1 MKMSTIV
8 RVVSQVL
15 FWFNCILFF
24 AWFFTQEDSPGILLL
39 MIILLVVA
47 GFFSRKL
54 KNKLFIFL
62 THFCMIS
69 IPGIFWATNRL
80 SVKCMLFAV
89 GIVIVSLITRYAESE
104 FMDRANSFGKFG
116 LTVIYIVGAIM
127 GYKYNVVLFFSL
139 FGYFFLEFMQ
149 VNFEK
154 NEEYVDNL
162 NYTSIVD
169 VDKTKSMAN
178 LMTLIS
184 TLIMAAACGVIT
196 LIGIIPPVA
205 ELSRLLRLKAKNLLT
220 FLKRIE
226 SNPTEKEPTAEDMLV
241 PGQSEDTSQMDAA
254 LPHSTTDDIVF
265 VVAISAV
272 IVIFIFLIYV
282 GIRQLYK
289 YYLKLQSMGLLD
301 EEVSLKKD
309 RDFGKNRI
317 RPKDLDASYSNRK
330 ALRRI
335 YKKRIKGRKSGRRE
349 DFINKT
355 PYEQREKSMTE
366 GNNVSTE
373 FVDMY
378 ERARYSN
385 EAVTKEDVRRMSKME

>member
-1 MKMSTIV
+1 MRMSTIV

-24 AWFFTQEDSPGILLL
+24 SWLFTQKDFPEILLL
-39 MIILLVVA
+39 MTTLLIVA
-47 GFFSRKL
+47 GFFCRKL

-62 THFCMIS
+62 THICMLS
-69 IPGIFWATNRL
+69 IPGIFWAINKM
-80 SVKCMLFAV
+80 SVKCMIFAV
-89 GIVIVSLITRYAESE
+89 GIMVVSLISKYAESD
-104 FMDRANSFGKFG
+104 FMDRANVLGKIA
-116 LTVIYIVGAIM
+116 LTVLYLVGAIM
-127 GYKYNVVLFFSL
+127 GYKYNVLLFCCL
-139 FGYFFLEFMQ
+139 FAYFFLEFMQ

-162 NYTSIVD
+162 NYTLIEE
-169 VDKTKSMAN
+169 VDKTKAIAN
-178 LMTLIS
+178 LMTFIT
-184 TLIMAAACGVIT
+184 TLIMAVICGLIT
-196 LIGIIPPVA
+196 LVGIIPPVA
-205 ELSRLLRLKAKNLLT
+205 GLSRLLRLRVKNVLT

-226 SNPTEKEPTAEDMLV
+226 PNSAEKETVVEEMIL
-241 PGQSEDTSQMDAA
+241 PGQSEDIPQMEEA
-254 LPHSTTDDIVF
+254 LPHTTTDDIVF
-265 VVAISAV
+265 AVAIATV
-272 IVIFIFLIYV
+272 IVIFIFLIYF

-289 YYLKLQSMGLLD
+289 YYLKLQSMGLPD

-309 RDFGKNRI
+309 RKTKKNKIHPR
-317 RPKDLDASYSNRK
+317 DLDGSYNNRK

-335 YKKRIKGRKSGRRE
+335 YKMRIKGRKSGKRE
-349 DFINKT
+349 DFINRT
-355 PYEQREKSMTE
+355 PYEQREKVMTE